1 MICDSGKDMM
11 QDFTWSKTE
20 KTCARRAF
28 DRAYRREIEHIT
40 ERVHAMLA
48 SNTDGRT
55 IWRVHDYLSRKRKD
69 TDHKYDY
76 RYSVLISVFGRL
88 LAESHLHA
96 EDLEGLSEDKIE
108 RIQAIAGLMQ
118 EQ

>member
-1 MICDSGKDMM
+1 M

-20 KTCARRAF
+20 KTCARQAF
-28 DRAYRREIEHIT
+28 DRAYRREMAHIT
-40 ERVHAMLA
+40 EQVHAMLA
-48 SNTDGRT
+48 SNTDGRV
-55 IWRVHDYLSRKRKD
+55 IWRVHDYLSRKRKE
-69 TDHKYDY
+69 TDDKYDY

-88 LAESHLHA
+88 LAEGHLYA

-108 RIQAIAGLMQ
+108 RVQMIAQFMK